1 MYDFVDRTVRQSGTK
16 VNRAALMA
24 IQGFISSRTVFEED
38 GSVVET
44 NSLEQTLTTVFNS
57 DGSVTETFTG
67 EKTITLTTTFNSDG
81 SITEVIS

>member
-1 MYDFVDRTVRQSGTK
+1 MYDFVDRTIQQSGTK
-16 VNRAALMA
+16 INRAALMA
-24 IQGFISSRTVFEED
+24 IQGFVSSNTVFEED

-44 NSLEQTLTTVFNS
+44 NSLGQTLTTLFNS
-57 DGSVTETFTG
+57 DGSVTEIFAG